1 MCTMF
6 TLLKNHLTTSRF
18 KLFGFIRGLK
28 CLVFLVS
35 ILFCH
40 PAIASEKSADLLALQ
55 DRIIRLVPNG
65 CVQLNNETGQTLF
78 SYRTEDLLIPAS
90 LIKILTALVAF
101 EELGIEYRF
110 KTEFYVND
118 RGDLAIKGWGD
129 PFLISEEIDLIT
141 SALVAKGL
149 RKVNRLYLDT
159 TSFQKNIRISGL
171 SNSQNPYDALNG
183 ALVVNFNSLFIGRN
197 LQGNIYSAEAVTPLT
212 PLALIK
218 GQHLKPGE
226 EERFN
231 LTIQADESLQYVG
244 ELFLAKFNN
253 RSIQVKDPKIGE
265 IAINGSWR
273 LLYAHFNSHDLTSI
287 VDGLLRYSNNYI
299 ANQIFLAIGLHRGQ
313 PPANLEK
320 SRHVFRRYLNEKYGQ
335 SISGTVVDEASGIS
349 KLNRMSCGTLMKFLE
364 DFRKHASLIQLK
376 KGIRVK
382 SGTLTGIYNYAG
394 YFQSNQGLQP
404 FVIMSENRRNNRDRA
419 LELLNRYIKI
429 QQRLDSD

>member
-6 TLLKNHLTTSRF
+6 TLLKNHPTTSRF
-18 KLFGFIRGLK
+18 KLFGFICGLK
-28 CLVFLVS
+28 WLVFLVS
-35 ILFCH
+35 ILFCF
-40 PAIASEKSADLLALQ
+40 PVVASEKSADLLTLQ

-65 CVQLNNETGQTLF
+65 CVQLNNETGQTIF
-78 SYRTEDLLIPAS
+78 SYRTEDLFIPAS

-101 EELGIEYRF
+101 EELGLEYRF

-141 SALVAKGL
+141 SALVAKDL
-149 RKVNRLYLDT
+149 RKVNRLFLDT

-197 LQGNIYSAEAVTPLT
+197 LEGKIYSAEAVTPLT
-212 PLALIK
+212 PLALLK
-218 GQHLKPGE
+218 GEYLKPGE

-244 ELFLAKFNN
+244 ELFMAKFNN
-253 RSIQVKDPKIGE
+253 RGIQVKDLKIGE
-265 IAINGSWR
+265 IAVNGSWR
-273 LLYAHFNSHDLTSI
+273 FFYAHSNSHDLISI
-287 VDGLLRYSNNYI
+287 VEGLLRYSNNYI
-299 ANQIFLAIGLHRGQ
+299 ANQIFLAIGLHREQ

-320 SRHVFRRYLNEKYGQ
+320 SRQVFRRYLNEKYGH
-335 SISGTVVDEASGIS
+335 SIGGTVVDEASGIS
-349 KLNRMSCGTLMKFLE
+349 KLNQMSCGTLMKFLE

-404 FVIMSENRRNNRDRA
+404 FVIMSENRRNNRDRV